1 MSKRKICVVTGT
13 RAEYGLLHGLMKS
26 INNHNEFELQTLV
39 TGMHLSPEF
48 GLTYKNIK
56 EDGFKI
62 NRKIEILLSSDNP
75 ASISKSVA
83 LGLISF
89 ADSFNELKP
98 NLIIILGDR
107 FEALSAAI
115 AASFAKIPIL
125 HIHGGEVTVG
135 AFDESI
141 RHSITKMSWWHFVAA
156 KEYKNRVIQL
166 GENPKRVFNVG
177 GFGVDLIKK
186 TKLISKNQLMNE
198 LGIKFGDKNLLITYH
213 PETLDEESSKNK
225 MKVILEALH
234 NFDDINFI
242 FTMPNADQE
251 NYALKQLIN
260 DFVLLHRDRSIAFN
274 SMGHVNYLSTLQFID
289 GVVGNSSSGL
299 LEAPTFNIGTINI
312 GERQKGRLKASSV
325 IDCDISTESINNAI
339 NTLYTKKFNK
349 VIMATKNPYGNGGA
363 VKKVF
368 NFLKK
373 EKFPKTLKKDF
384 FDL

>member
-13 RAEYGLLHGLMKS
+13 RAEYGLLYGLMKS
-26 INNHNEFELQTLV
+26 INNYNEFELQTLV

-89 ADSFNELKP
+89 ADAYNELEP
-98 NLIIILGDR
+98 ELIIILGDR

-125 HIHGGEVTVG
+125 HIHGGEVTAG

-213 PETLDEESSKNK
+213 PETLDNESSKNK
-225 MKVILEALH
+225 MKVILKALH

-260 DFVLLHRDRSIAFN
+260 DFVLSHSDRSIAFN
-274 SMGHVNYLSTLQFID
+274 SMGYVNYLSTLQFID

-299 LEAPTFNIGTINI
+299 LEAPTFNIGTVNI

-325 IDCDISTESINNAI
+325 IDCDISTESINDAI
-339 NTLYTKKFNK
+339 NTLYTNKFNK
-349 VIMATKNPYGNGGA
+349 VIMTTKNPYGNGGA

>member
-13 RAEYGLLHGLMKS
+13 RAEYGLLHGLMKL

-56 EDGFKI
+56 VDGFKI

-141 RHSITKMSWWHFVAA
+141 RHSITKMSWWHFVAT

-213 PETLDEESSKNK
+213 PETLDKESSKNK

-339 NTLYTKKFNK
+339 NTLYTKKFKK

-363 VKKVF
+363 AKKVF

-373 EKFPKTLKKDF
+373 EKFPITLKKDF

>member
-213 PETLDEESSKNK
+213 PETLDGESSKNK

>member
-56 EDGFKI
+56 KDGFKI

-234 NFDDINFI
+234 NFDDINLI

>member
-13 RAEYGLLHGLMKS
+13 RAEYGLLYGLMKS
-26 INNHNEFELQTLV
+26 IKNYNEFELQTLV

-89 ADSFNELKP
+89 ADAYNELEP
-98 NLIIILGDR
+98 DLIIILGDR

-125 HIHGGEVTVG
+125 HIHGGEVTAG

-213 PETLDEESSKNK
+213 PETLDNESSKNK
-225 MKVILEALH
+225 MKVILKALH

-260 DFVLLHRDRSIAFN
+260 DFVLSHSDRSIAFN
-274 SMGHVNYLSTLQFID
+274 SMGYVNYLSTLQFID

-299 LEAPTFNIGTINI
+299 LEAPTFNIGTVNI

-325 IDCDISTESINNAI
+325 IDCDISTESINDAI
-339 NTLYTKKFNK
+339 NTLYTNKFNK
-349 VIMATKNPYGNGGA
+349 VIMTTKNPYGNGGA

>member
-234 NFDDINFI
+234 NFDDINLI